1 MCTIYLHLVYFAY
14 MPALHVYF
22 LLSSLYN
29 FIIGPFNITL
39 ETYAFS
45 IPPTQSG
52 ETPLHI
58 ACRCRHN
65 GAINTLVKFNYGA
78 DTDLAEMV

>member
-22 LLSSLYN
+22 LLSSLY
-29 FIIGPFNITL
+29 IGPFNITL

-58 ACRCRHN
+58 ACRCGHN